1 MTHIFPAGSRCVMT
15 LDLNYDIS
23 RASWFDVWQAAVA
36 VDTLCITQG
45 QAGLAYHV
53 GEGDSKLRVI
63 LRETGS
69 G

>member
-1 MTHIFPAGSRCVMT
+1 MS
-15 LDLNYDIS
+15 LDVSYEVS
-23 RASWFDVWQAAVA
+23 RASWFHVWQAAVA
-36 VDTLCITQG
+36 VDTLCIAQG

-53 GEGDSKLRVI
+53 GEGESKLRVI